1 MTTHK
6 QELEP
11 KNKNE
16 RAKARAFSAPAIDIL
31 ESPQEV
37 RLLVDLP
44 GVVEDD
50 VTLDLDREELTITAV
65 RRPHAGRPEGQQV
78 HGERA
83 AGELRRVVRFSPD
96 IDRAGVQA
104 QLAHG
109 VLTVT
114 LPKLEEVRPRRIA
127 LGSAG

>member
-1 MTTHK
+1 MHNDK
-6 QELEP
+6 QL
-11 KNKNE
+11 
-16 RAKARAFSAPAIDIL
+16 AKAERTKPRTFSAPAIDIL

-50 VTLDLDREELTITAV
+50 VTLDLDREELTITAI
-65 RRPHAGRPEGQQV
+65 RRPPGSKPEGRPL

-83 AGELRRVVRFSPD
+83 VGELRRVVRFSPD
-96 IDRAGVQA
+96 IDRSRVSA

-109 VLTVT
+109 VLMVT

>member
-6 QELEP
+6 QEPES
-11 KNKNE
+11 KNRME
-16 RAKARAFSAPAIDIL
+16 RAKARPFSAPAIDIL
-31 ESPQEV
+31 ESAQEV

-44 GVVEDD
+44 GVAEDD
-50 VTLDLDREELTITAV
+50 VTLDLDREELTIAAV
-65 RRPHAGRPEGQQV
+65 RRPNGGRPEGQPV

-83 AGELRRVVRFSPD
+83 VGELRRVVRFSPD
-96 IDRAGVQA
+96 IDRARVQA